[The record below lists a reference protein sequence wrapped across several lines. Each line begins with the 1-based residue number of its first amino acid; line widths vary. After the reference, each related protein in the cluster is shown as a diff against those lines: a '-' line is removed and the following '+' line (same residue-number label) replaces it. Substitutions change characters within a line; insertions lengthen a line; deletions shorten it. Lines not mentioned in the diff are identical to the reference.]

1 MLNWPRQATIA
12 DIVLLLLLPV
22 CPQPPTK
29 PPGYIPYSGPQ
40 SCPLT
45 FATEFKRP
53 TPLPAKLQAVV
64 DASAVAG
71 KLPVKACVLTGTG
84 EKEVIVGTLSNV

>member
-1 MLNWPRQATIA
+1 MCTT
-12 DIVLLLLLPV
+12 DH
-22 CPQPPTK
+22 

-40 SCPLT
+40 CSPLT

-64 DASAVAG
+64 DAAAEPG
-71 KLPVKACVLTGTG
+71 QLPVKACVLTGNG
-84 EKEVIVGTLSNV
+84 EKEVIVGTLSKA